1 MSTHLPGISSGC
13 PRRADGGQGARDLLK
28 HQQTSQGIAHDFN
41 SVLATIIGG
50 TELLIERIGDDPRT
64 LGELEEIRGVAQRA
78 ATLTRELLAFSR
90 QQVMRV
96 DVTSLDRVVGRTET
110 MLAPILE
117 PDVEVRTHVGDAT
130 WPVRVDEGQM
140 EQVLVNLAVNAQD
153 AMPEGGVFTMAT
165 SNRTLES
172 DTRVAGVLV
181 PAGDYVE
188 LTLDDTGIG
197 MDEMT
202 RTRVFEPFF
211 TTKPPPEGTGLGL
224 SVAYGII
231 RQFGGF
237 MSVASAPG
245 EGATFRILLPRA
257 DEEAAAWED
266 EVRAEPAPRVRSD
279 ESRRTVL
286 FVEDEDALRR
296 IGSRV
301 LERLDFD
308 VLSAAGR
315 AEALA
320 LLEAST
326 PALDLLVTDVVMPG
340 MDGTEVA
347 AAVSDL
353 YPRVPVL
360 FISGYSVEAGGRL
373 GTLGPGRAF
382 LQKPYSIESIAESV
396 RALLAER

>member
-340 MDGTEVA
+340 M
-347 AAVSDL
+347 
-353 YPRVPVL
+353 
-360 FISGYSVEAGGRL
+360 
-373 GTLGPGRAF
+373 
-382 LQKPYSIESIAESV
+382 
-396 RALLAER
+396 

>member
-28 HQQTSQGIAHDFN
+28 HQQTSQGIAHNFN

-172 DTRVAGVLV
+172 DTRVAGDLV